1 MRSSFLVTMMIALP
15 VSIYITANRYH
26 NQITTMKT
34 MCCPDRNWSFLGD
47 ALRLQLKTDY
57 SQHQE
62 MRGDVLTPLI
72 QDTAKKICINT
83 WK

>member
-1 MRSSFLVTMMIALP
+1 
-15 VSIYITANRYH
+15 
-26 NQITTMKT
+26 